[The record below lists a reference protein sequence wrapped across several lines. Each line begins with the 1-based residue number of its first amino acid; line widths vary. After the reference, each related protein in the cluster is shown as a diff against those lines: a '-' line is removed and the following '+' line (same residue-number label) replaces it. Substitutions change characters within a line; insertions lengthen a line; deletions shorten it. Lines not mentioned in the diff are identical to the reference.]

1 MSEANRST
9 GQDYSVFD
17 RMSTEEL
24 NEYLRKD
31 SYKSSDESN
40 MDEILYVMEVL
51 AKREEQDPTCD
62 VPDVQAAWASFIQNY
77 YTEDGDGKSLYDFD
91 DEDDE
96 PEPAPKRRSWS
107 MKPFISAA
115 AAVFIILIGSI
126 TANARGFNVLDAITA
141 WTLDTFSFVN
151 TTDIPAETPHTKQIP
166 DELYELDHMLRRH
179 GLPNTLLPSYIPKG
193 YKVAAVKCEELP
205 DNTTIVCQLSNGS
218 NSIILTYDSCSPNS
232 LLPEFQKDSD
242 APEEYEHNGTV
253 YYIMTNM
260 ENYLA
265 SWLSGDTVCSI
276 FGVQSHNELIKIID
290 SIDPN

>member
-96 PEPAPKRRSWS
+96 PEPAP
-107 MKPFISAA
+107 SAGA
-115 AAVFIILIGSI
+115 GA
-126 TANARGFNVLDAITA
+126 
-141 WTLDTFSFVN
+141 
-151 TTDIPAETPHTKQIP
+151 
-166 DELYELDHMLRRH
+166 
-179 GLPNTLLPSYIPKG
+179 
-193 YKVAAVKCEELP
+193 
-205 DNTTIVCQLSNGS
+205 
-218 NSIILTYDSCSPNS
+218 
-232 LLPEFQKDSD
+232 
-242 APEEYEHNGTV
+242 
-253 YYIMTNM
+253 
-260 ENYLA
+260 
-265 SWLSGDTVCSI
+265 
-276 FGVQSHNELIKIID
+276 
-290 SIDPN
+290 